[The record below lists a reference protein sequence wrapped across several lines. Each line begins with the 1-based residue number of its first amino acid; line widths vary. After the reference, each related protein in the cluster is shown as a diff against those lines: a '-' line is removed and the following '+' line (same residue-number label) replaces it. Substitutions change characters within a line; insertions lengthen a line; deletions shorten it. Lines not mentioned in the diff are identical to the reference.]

1 MSDLPIPLTPAD
13 CDLQDFAFMPLDV
26 ARLRDSD
33 LASDESPE
41 ACWAAVLLWSAS
53 WHQVP
58 AASIPNNEMWIAK
71 QAGYA
76 QRGKI
81 AKEWTDVRPGA
92 LRGWIHCTDGRLY
105 HPVVAEKALDA
116 WKSKLVQRWK
126 SECARIKKH
135 NQRHGT
141 KFLTPDYDEWTNAGR
156 PQGQPLPVP
165 RDIPAA
171 EEDNH
176 GDKHSKGQGEGQGQG
191 QLTSK
196 TTTGTDTDDSTTVGA
211 NDDDVACHD
220 IGKICIAMR
229 GYGIKAAPGNQP
241 MVEFAAQGVLLE
253 TLHAACKAAKARKP
267 SEAVHAN
274 FVIGFIRN
282 WATDAGTDMADTRPP
297 KQQTSTSSKDQSRAA
312 QMNSIGLGGHHH
324 DQQPIT
330 IDADT
335 GRVED

>member
-1 MSDLPIPLTPAD
+1 MNYYDHHIRDYDAATAHLSWEEDLAYTRLLRWYYRKEQPIPAD
-13 CDLQDFAFMPLDV
+13 V
-26 ARLRDSD
+26 K
-33 LASDESPE
+33 E
-41 ACWAAVLLWSAS
+41 ACRQIRAVTKVQRDAVASVLKEFFYLKDDGWHKETCDEAIAKYLDGEPEREIRKANEDNRTKRHREERAKLFKALTDAGGHAS
-53 WHQVP
+53 WN
-58 AASIPNNEMWIAK
+58 IGIA
-71 QAGYA
+71 
-76 QRGKI
+76 
-81 AKEWTDVRPGA
+81 D
-92 LRGWIHCTDGRLY
+92 LRAM
-105 HPVVAEKALDA
+105 VSA
-116 WKSKLVQRWK
+116 
-126 SECARIKKH
+126 
-135 NQRHGT
+135 
-141 KFLTPDYDEWTNAGR
+141 
-156 PQGQPLPVP
+156 LPVTEP
-165 RDIPAA
+165 ETKPVTPVTAPVMPVTATQYPDTNTQYPV
-171 EEDNH
+171 
-176 GDKHSKGQGEGQGQG
+176 
-191 QLTSK
+191 LK

-267 SEAVHAN
+267 NEAVHAN

-297 KQQTSTSSKDQSRAA
+297 KHQTSTSSKDQSRAA
-312 QMNSIGLGGHHH
+312 QMNSIGLGGHYH